1 MKGPDEVSSVY
12 LLKNV
17 PPTVNSLAE
26 FVDLRMQ
33 PYAEDRRRQAEKR
46 ETTKLSFISTFEW
59 TEN

>member
-1 MKGPDEVSSVY
+1 MY

-46 ETTKLSFISTFEW
+46 ETTKLSFISAFEW